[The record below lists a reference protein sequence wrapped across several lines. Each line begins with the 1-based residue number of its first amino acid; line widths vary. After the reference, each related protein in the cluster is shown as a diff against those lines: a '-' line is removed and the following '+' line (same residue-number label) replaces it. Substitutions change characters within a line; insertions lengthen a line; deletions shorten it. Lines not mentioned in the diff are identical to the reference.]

1 LLALFPDWHADL
13 RALVFQSEGALIPRP
28 IHALPIGQR
37 WSRVPGV
44 TLVGDAA
51 HLMSPF
57 AGEGAN
63 LAMQDAAEL
72 ARAIV
77 AHPADIEAALGAYE
91 RAMFPRARAAAEES
105 SRNLVDLFKPGAA
118 RRLAAFFSSAIAS

>member
-1 LLALFPDWHADL
+1 
-13 RALVFQSEGALIPRP
+13 
-28 IHALPIGQR
+28 
-37 WSRVPGV
+37 V

-77 AHPADIEAALGAYE
+77 AHPGDVEAALGDYE
-91 RAMFPRARAAAEES
+91 RAMFPGARAAAEES
-105 SRNLVDLFKPGAA
+105 MRNLVDLFQPGAA
-118 RRLAAFFSSAIAS
+118 PGRLLQRCERGMISASPAPPSSGWG